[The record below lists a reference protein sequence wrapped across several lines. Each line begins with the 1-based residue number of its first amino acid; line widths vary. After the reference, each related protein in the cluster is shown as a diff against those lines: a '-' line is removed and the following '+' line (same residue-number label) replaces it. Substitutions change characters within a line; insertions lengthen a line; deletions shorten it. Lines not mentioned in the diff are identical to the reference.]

1 VQGLLN
7 NETPIQM
14 GKSGALFGILTRADA
29 SREIG
34 VLILNAGLLH
44 HVGPFRLHVLLAR
57 LLGERGFT
65 TLRMDQSGKGE
76 SFSRPDKAYSAAILE
91 DYDEALSLLR
101 HHGVT
106 STVLVGLCSG
116 ADDALQIAVARDSV
130 VGVVMLDGYA
140 PKGSWYY
147 FHHYFR
153 RIGKPAVWQR
163 FFSRWL
169 SARRSSVEK
178 PPVSLALG
186 LRNWKSQPE
195 MLADIGALLSR
206 GTRVMAVFTGG
217 VEDYY
222 NHPRQLSRC
231 FPEFAGSGRLQE
243 DFFSDAEH
251 VYVTLAQRERLLS
264 RLGHWFSD
272 SFRADRPHRGST

>member
-1 VQGLLN
+1 MQGILN
-7 NETPIQM
+7 NETPILM
-14 GKSGALFGILTRADA
+14 GKSGALFGILTRASA
-29 SREIG
+29 SREVG

-65 TLRMDQSGKGE
+65 TLRIDQSGKGE
-76 SFSRPDKAYSAAILE
+76 SFSRPDKAYADAILE
-91 DYDEALSLLR
+91 DYDDALSILR

-106 STVLVGLCSG
+106 RIVLVGLCSG

-130 VGVVMLDGYA
+130 VGLVMLDGYA
-140 PKGSWYY
+140 PKGSSYL

-153 RIGKPAVWQR
+153 RIGKPGVWLR
-163 FFSRWL
+163 FLGRWL
-169 SARRSSVEK
+169 STRRASAEE

-195 MLADIGALLSR
+195 MLADIRALLER
-206 GTRVMAVFTGG
+206 GTRMMAVFTGG

-222 NHPRQLSRC
+222 NHPGQLSRC
-231 FPEFAGSGRLQE
+231 FPELAGSGRLQE
-243 DFFSDAEH
+243 DFFPDAEH
-251 VYVTLAQRERLLS
+251 VYVTVGQRERLLL
-264 RLGHWFSD
+264 RLGQWFND
-272 SFRADRPHRGST
+272 SFRADPPN

>member
-1 VQGLLN
+1 VQGILN

-14 GKSGALFGILTRADA
+14 GKSGALFGILTRATA

-65 TLRMDQSGKGE
+65 SLRMDQSGKGE
-76 SFSRPDKAYSAAILE
+76 SFSRPDKAYAEAILE
-91 DYDEALSLLR
+91 DYDDAMSILR

-130 VGVVMLDGYA
+130 AGLVMLDGYA
-140 PKGSWYY
+140 PKGPSYY
-147 FHHYFR
+147 FRHYSR
-153 RIGKPAVWQR
+153 RIGKPGVWLR
-163 FFSRWL
+163 FFGRWR
-169 SARRSSVEK
+169 SARRPSAEE

-186 LRNWKSQPE
+186 LRNWKPQPE
-195 MLADIGALLSR
+195 MLADIGALLER
-206 GTRVMAVFTGG
+206 GTRLMAVFTGG

-231 FPEFAGSGRLQE
+231 FPEFARSGRLQE
-243 DFFSDAEH
+243 DYFSDAEH
-251 VYVTLAQRERLLS
+251 VYVTVGQRERLLL

-272 SFRADRPHRGST
+272 TFQADRPH

>member
-1 VQGLLN
+1 VQGILN

-14 GKSGALFGILTRADA
+14 GKSGALFGILTRASA

-65 TLRMDQSGKGE
+65 TLRIDQSGKGE
-76 SFSRPDKAYSAAILE
+76 SFSRADKAYARAILE
-91 DYDEALSLLR
+91 DYDDALAILR

-116 ADDALQIAVARDSV
+116 ADDALHIAVARDSV
-130 VGVVMLDGYA
+130 VGLVMLDGFA
-140 PKGSWYY
+140 PKGPSYY
-147 FHHYFR
+147 FRHYFQ
-153 RIGKPAVWQR
+153 RIGKPGVWLR
-163 FFSRWL
+163 FFGRWL
-169 SARRSSVEK
+169 SSRRPSADR

-195 MLADIGALLSR
+195 MLADIGSLLAR
-206 GTRVMAVFTGG
+206 GTRMLAVFTGG

-222 NHPRQLSRC
+222 NHPRQLSRR
-231 FPEFAGSGRLQE
+231 FPEFASSGRLQE
-243 DFFSDAEH
+243 HFFSDAEH
-251 VYVTLAQRERLLS
+251 VYVTVGQRERLLLS
-264 RLGHWFSD
+264 LGQWFGD
-272 SFRADRPHRGST
+272 SFRIDRPH